1 MYINNNMNNID
12 RIFYINLEKRND
24 RYDQINNEFVKL
36 NLDNKII
43 ERYDAVYIPHH
54 TCLGCTISHLNV
66 LKISRE
72 RNYKNVLIF
81 EDDFEFLVDEQTFK
95 DGIYNFFKKGLD
107 FKVVM
112 LSYHINHKEYY
123 DDLVS
128 ITHDAQTASGYIVN
142 SKYYDEIIDCLENG
156 AKMLELTGEHWH
168 YINDQVWKSL
178 QKDNKWFIF
187 NNRIGKQRESFSDLT
202 GQIVNYN
209 Q

>member
-1 MYINNNMNNID
+1 MNNID
-12 RIFYINLEKRND
+12 RIFYINLEKRKD
-24 RYDQINNEFVKL
+24 RYEQINIEFVKL

-66 LKISRE
+66 LKIARE

-95 DGIYNFFKKGLD
+95 DDIYNFFKKDLD

-112 LSYHINHKEYY
+112 LSYHIKHKEYY
-123 DDLVS
+123 DNLVS
-128 ITHDAQTASGYIVN
+128 VTHDAQTASGYIVN
-142 SKYYDEIIDCLENG
+142 SKYYDELIGCLENG
-156 AKMLELTGEHWH
+156 AKMLELTGEHWN

-187 NNRIGKQRESFSDLT
+187 NNRIGRQRESFSDLT

-209 Q
+209 E